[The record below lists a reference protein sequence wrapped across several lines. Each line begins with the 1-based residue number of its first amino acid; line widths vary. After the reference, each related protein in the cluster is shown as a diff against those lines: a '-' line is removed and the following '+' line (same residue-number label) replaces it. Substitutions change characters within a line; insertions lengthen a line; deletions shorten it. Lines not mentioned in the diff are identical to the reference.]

1 MKLFIAIIS
10 ISIFLLS
17 CESKQV
23 KKENPQVNQNHKDIV
38 ELTPQQFKNAGI
50 ELGKLEKRS
59 LLYTIKLNGQI
70 DVPPQN
76 MASISMPLGGYLKST
91 QLLPGMQIRKG
102 EVIARM
108 EDQQYIQ
115 LQQDYLVT
123 KTKLLMAEKEYI
135 RQKELN
141 QDKATSDKIYQQTE
155 TEYRTLRI
163 NLNSLVQKLKFIN
176 INPATLT
183 EKNIT
188 PTISIYSPISGFVSK
203 VNVNI
208 GKYVAPT
215 DVLFELVNPED
226 IHLNLK
232 VFEKDLDKVAVGQNL
247 VAYSNNRPD
256 KKFHCKIVLISKDLS
271 AEHTADIHCHFTDY
285 DKELFPGLYMNAE
298 LAVKISNVYSLPEE
312 AIVNY
317 EGKDYIFITLKN
329 NQFSLLPV
337 QTGDK
342 DQGYIEIK
350 NPDNL
355 SGKTI
360 VTKGA
365 YTILM
370 KMKNKSED

>member
-1 MKLFIAIIS
+1 MKLFVAIIS

-23 KKENPQVNQNHKDIV
+23 KKETPQVNQNHKDITT
-38 ELTPQQFKNAGI
+38 LSPQQFKNAGI

-59 LLYTIKLNGQI
+59 LPYTIKLNGQI

-155 TEYRTLRI
+155 TEYKTLRI

-215 DVLFELVNPED
+215 DVLFELVNPDD

-232 VFEKDLDKVAVGQNL
+232 VFEKDLDKIAVGQNL
-247 VAYSNNRPD
+247 IAYSNNRPD

-298 LAVKISNVYSLPEE
+298 LAVKVSSLYSLPEE

-317 EGKDYIFITLKN
+317 EGKDYIFIALKN

-342 DQGYIEIK
+342 DQGYIAIK
-350 NPDNL
+350 NPDSL
-355 SGKTI
+355 SGKSI

-370 KMKNKSED
+370 KMKNKSDE